1 MSLSSLLHLG
11 DLLRLI
17 LLLPQSAKIQDFTK
31 SQISLKKFSTP
42 ECLLGLVTAED
53 LDLANIGDHLLQFI
67 NNFPGEVSLLLS
79 SAVEGGPV
87 SVRAVMVPGAA
98 DAAPL
103 ERLNLIS
110 NKIKLLD
117 VEDQKKILKSL
128 DTSSYTKREL
138 LDLVRSKI
146 EKVEKSYI
154 SGFTLFLSK
163 DEIAISESTKD
174 KRVFFVP
181 QQTRKLE

>member
-1 MSLSSLLHLG
+1 M
-11 DLLRLI
+11 R
-17 LLLPQSAKIQDFTK
+17 
-31 SQISLKKFSTP
+31 
-42 ECLLGLVTAED
+42 
-53 LDLANIGDHLLQFI
+53 
-67 NNFPGEVSLLLS
+67 
-79 SAVEGGPV
+79 GGPV